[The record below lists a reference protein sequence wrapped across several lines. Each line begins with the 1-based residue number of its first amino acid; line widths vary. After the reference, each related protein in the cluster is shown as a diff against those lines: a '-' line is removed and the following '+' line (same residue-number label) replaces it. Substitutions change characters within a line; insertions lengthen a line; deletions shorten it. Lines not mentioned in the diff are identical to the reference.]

1 MKMIFE
7 LKKELEMISSMND
20 LLSDLV
26 SSFIKNENQN
36 RLSLGCKVEVIKPGP
51 KFSEIGRIVKWDQ
64 YKKIW
69 RVQFGETLA
78 TSGGYESE
86 DLKIIHSGLEGII
99 DTKLGQNFIR
109 SLEIK
114 HHLINSDLPFELRNK
129 DYVNIKIVKQYSI
142 PQHFSAANEYC
153 FIDFEIFGLPQVLR
167 IKVHQDFLTTGPYL
181 QLKISQNDI
190 VEFHAISKEKYQNL
204 E

>member
-1 MKMIFE
+1 MKMFFE

-20 LLSDLV
+20 LLSDLL
-26 SSFIKNENQN
+26 SSFIKNQNQN
-36 RLSLGCKVEVIKPGP
+36 RLTWGCKVEVVKPGP
-51 KFSEIGRIVKWDQ
+51 KFSQVGRIVKWDQ
-64 YKKIW
+64 YKKFW

-86 DLKIIHSGLEGII
+86 DLKIVHPGPEGII

-114 HHLINSDLPFELRNK
+114 HDLLDSELPIEFRSK
-129 DYVNIKIVKQYSI
+129 EYANIKIVKQYNI
-142 PQHFSAANEYC
+142 PQHFSVANDYC
-153 FIDFEIFGLPQVLR
+153 FIDFEMFEHPQVLR
-167 IKVHQDFLTTGPYL
+167 IKVHKDVLSIGPYL
-181 QLKISQNDI
+181 QLKISENEI
-190 VEFHAISKEKYQNL
+190 IAFHAISKERYQNQ